1 MLRKLALIVA
11 IGPAMWFSA
20 AHALGL
26 GEIEVDSRLN
36 QRFSA
41 VIPLTSVSVEEAE
54 NLLVR
59 LADNED
65 FAKAGI
71 DRADYLS
78 SLVFEVVND
87 KSPHIVVSSKQLARE
102 PFISFLLDVRSAN
115 GRVLREYTVLLDPP
129 AYAQAAPAKPVA
141 VPATSSSAP
150 SDFYQTAEESAQSQ
164 PPPAPP
170 APPTLP
176 PQALPPAA
184 PASAPVQDTMAP
196 AAANASSYGPVRAK
210 ETLWSIASKLR
221 PDAKISMDQMLWA
234 IYSNNQGSF
243 DGHHIQG
250 LRKGSVLKVPAAGD
264 IAAVS
269 PAAAKAHLQQLRGHR
284 AAAKPRKPAV
294 APTEATLT
302 PVVPAPKGEPLPSV
316 KPALKPE
323 TKPRVIPAAPPATE
337 KKTLEAVAPPAKPVV
352 APAPAPAP
360 PPSLPPPAPA
370 AAPPVSAAPV
380 ASTTTTAPPGDAG
393 AAATQS
399 ALPSEPAATAT
410 PAAVPVEQ
418 QPAAPITPIP
428 EPLPQHNSSLLDDWL
443 MPAVAGVMVLLLA
456 LLGVRYW
463 QKRQAGKSDEP
474 ALTPKATKN
483 LQFWKTAAEASPAPA
498 PTRAPPAAPPVI
510 TSAKTGKFAAA
521 VAAASAAA
529 PPAAPKFPDPLAQ
542 TVIEKKPGLSV
553 TQTLTQTLT
562 QSDAPHFDETSQ
574 LPNFDSTQV
583 FGGHAEADALTSTLG
598 TDTVDFDITGKF
610 EAETLKVDLDTNDPV
625 SEADFHLAY
634 GLYDEAALLLESAAE
649 KNPGRTDIRVKLAET
664 YFRASKP
671 HEFEEVAQSLKP
683 QLDAAEWQKIAIMGS
698 QLSPNSP
705 LFAGAATAAALSE
718 SVDLAFDEPAPA
730 PQAVAPART
739 VSPTATIPP
748 SRSNS
753 AVLDF
758 KLEDLEAPRAA
769 PPAPAKSEP
778 RVSTGNTLE
787 FNLSEFDLGKAEAA
801 AAPAASED
809 NALEFDLSGFDEEPA
824 ATVAAAT
831 AVTPPEDI
839 RLEDFDLGELPTD
852 SHAISTGDEAGTKL
866 DLARAYVDMG
876 DNDMARSLLNE
887 VLAQG
892 SNDQKKEAQ
901 TLIQRL
907 V

>member
-41 VIPLTSVSVEEAE
+41 VIPLTSVGAEEAE

-102 PFISFLLDVRSAN
+102 PFINFLLDVRSAN

-141 VPATSSSAP
+141 VPAAASAP
-150 SDFYQTAEESAQSQ
+150 SDFYQTAEESAQTTPQ
-164 PPPAPP
+164 AAPAT
-170 APPTLP
+170 TLP
-176 PQALPPAA
+176 PIAPAA
-184 PASAPVQDTMAP
+184 PAASAPAPESMPAP
-196 AAANASSYGPVRAK
+196 AVAGGSTYGPVGPG

-250 LRKGSVLKVPAAGD
+250 LRKGSVLKVPAAAD
-264 IAAVS
+264 ITAVS
-269 PAAAKAHLQQLRGHR
+269 PAAAKTHLQQLRGHR
-284 AAAKPRKPAV
+284 VAAKSRKPAA
-294 APTEATLT
+294 APTEATPT
-302 PVVPAPKGEPLPSV
+302 PVVPASKAEPAPSV
-316 KPALKPE
+316 KPTPKPE
-323 TKPRVIPAAPPATE
+323 TKPAIIPATPPAAE
-337 KKTLEAVAPPAKPVV
+337 KKTLETVTPPAAPAKPVV

-360 PPSLPPPAPA
+360 SLPPPTPAA

-380 ASTTTTAPPGDAG
+380 APPTATPPVSPN
-393 AAATQS
+393 AAATPS
-399 ALPSEPAATAT
+399 TLPSEPVAPAT

-418 QPAAPITPIP
+418 QAPAPAAPIIEPAP
-428 EPLPQHNSSLLDDWL
+428 EPSSSLLDDWM
-443 MPAVAGVMVLLLA
+443 MPAVAGAVVLLLA

-463 QKRQAGKSDEP
+463 QKRQAGKSGEP

-483 LQFWKTAAEASPAPA
+483 LQFWKSAAEAAPA
-498 PTRAPPAAPPVI
+498 RTPPPTPPIVP
-510 TSAKTGKFAAA
+510 SAKAGKFAAA
-521 VAAASAAA
+521 VAAASVAA

-553 TQTLTQTLT
+553 TQTLSQTLAQT
-562 QSDAPHFDETSQ
+562 VKSEAPHLDETSQ

-649 KNPGRTDIRVKLAET
+649 KNPGRTDIRIKLAET

-698 QLSPNSP
+698 QLLPESP
-705 LFAGAATAAALSE
+705 LFAGAATTAVLSD
-718 SVDLAFDEPAPA
+718 SVDLAFDEPVPA
-730 PQAVAPART
+730 TPVAAPART
-739 VSPTATIPP
+739 VSPAATIPP

-769 PPAPAKSEP
+769 PSAPAKSEA

-787 FNLSEFDLGKAEAA
+787 FNLSEFDLGKAEEAA
-801 AAPAASED
+801 AAPAASD
-809 NALEFDLSGFDEEPA
+809 DHALEFDLSGFDEKPA

-831 AVTPPEDI
+831 TVTPAEDI
-839 RLEDFDLGELPTD
+839 RLEDFDLGDLPTD

-887 VLAQG
+887 VLTQG